1 VTKKNKT
8 SEDEALRAGTWKPDG
23 NAPRN
28 TDRPRLLLD
37 ISDIILS
44 ATTLEEVIGKIF
56 DMLHTMLD
64 FHLAGVYWI
73 DDARTALR
81 PGILY
86 HAEQVSAELYEF
98 RIPLGKGIIGYVAQ
112 TGKGELVNN
121 AHLDPRAI
129 YPNNITVSCEHLIAI
144 PINAKGVMLGI
155 MYIGRTVDPGF
166 TWDEFEVVELFIGHV
181 AVAIEHARL
190 FEEIKVSEEKYR
202 ALFEDS
208 QDAIFVSSPGGR
220 FLDMNPAG
228 VRMFGYE
235 TREELLA
242 ADLRVDIYVSHEER
256 DRYMKEI
263 MEKGA
268 VKDFE
273 ISARRRTGE
282 PLLLLETAT
291 AVRDKNDKIVA
302 FRGILRDVTQVKLL
316 EQQLLQAQKLESLGT
331 LAGGIAHD
339 FNNILAIIIAYVSRI
354 ERGKVTHEDMLKG
367 LETIKQASWRGAELV
382 RQILTFA
389 RKTNTLS
396 ESVDIN
402 ALLAENG
409 KMLAATMPRTIL
421 FTLDLEKGIPNI
433 LADHNQLHQV
443 VMNLCVNARDAM
455 PEGGTITLGTRTMS
469 GADVRR
475 KFPDAQQ
482 THYVCI
488 SVQDTGEGMPPEVM
502 LRVFEP
508 FFTTKAQGKGTGL
521 GLAMVYGIVQ
531 NHNGHIGVES
541 APGKGTTFS
550 LYLPMPAESMA
561 YFKSKTDS
569 DSSVEKAEGTIL
581 LVEDEQL
588 LREFMQAH
596 LEGRGFRVITAADGL
611 QAVDM
616 FYKHK
621 DEISLVFSDMGLPN
635 LGGWEAFKKM
645 KEYSDSVRAVFATGY
660 LDPDMRSEILKSG
673 VKGIIA
679 KPYIPEEVSKMIV
692 ETLTRQQ

>member
-1 VTKKNKT
+1 MSKKSKT
-8 SEDEALRAGTWKPDG
+8 SEEETQRAGSWKPDG
-23 NAPRN
+23 SAPRN

-37 ISDIILS
+37 ISDIIFS
-44 ATTLEEVIGKIF
+44 AKSLEDVIGRIF

-86 HAEQVSAELYEF
+86 HAEEVSPELYEF
-98 RIPLGKGIIGYVAQ
+98 RIPLGKGILGYVAK

-155 MYIGRTVDPGF
+155 MYIGRTADPGF
-166 TWDEFEVVELFIGHV
+166 TWAEFETVELFIGHV

-190 FEEIKVSEEKYR
+190 FEEIRISEEKYR

-235 TREELLA
+235 SREELLA
-242 ADLRVDIYVSHEER
+242 ADIHVDLYVSREDR
-256 DRYMKEI
+256 NRYMQEI

-273 ISARRRTGE
+273 ISARRRTGK

-291 AVRDKNDKIVA
+291 AVRDKYDKIIA

-316 EQQLLQAQKLESLGT
+316 QQQLLQAQKLESLGT

-354 ERGKVTHEDMLKG
+354 ERGKVTHEEMLKG

-389 RKTNTLS
+389 RKTDTLS

-402 ALLAENG
+402 GLLSENA

-443 VMNLCVNARDAM
+443 ILNLCVNARDAM
-455 PEGGTITLGTRTMS
+455 PDGGTITLGTRTMR
-469 GADVRR
+469 GEEVRR

-488 SVQDTGEGMPPEVM
+488 SVQDTGEGMSPEVQQ
-502 LRVFEP
+502 RVFEP
-508 FFTTKAQGKGTGL
+508 FFTTKVQGKGTGL

-541 APGKGTTFS
+541 AVGKGTTFS
-550 LYLPMPAESMA
+550 LYVPMPAESMA
-561 YFKSKTDS
+561 YFKTKAEGEAA
-569 DSSVEKAEGTIL
+569 VEKAEGTIL

-588 LREFMQAH
+588 LRDFMQSH
-596 LEGRGFRVITAADGL
+596 LEARGFHVIPAVDGL
-611 QAVDM
+611 QAVDL
-616 FYKHK
+616 FYRAQGRYFAR
-621 DEISLVFSDMGLPN
+621 LLGYGLAEPSA
-635 LGGWEAFKKM
+635 GG
-645 KEYSDSVRAVFATGY
+645 SV
-660 LDPDMRSEILKSG
+660 
-673 VKGIIA
+673 
-679 KPYIPEEVSKMIV
+679 
-692 ETLTRQQ
+692 